1 MKQKIEIAVV
11 YIGQQKFDATS
22 KKNHKTLFELLHTK
36 YKINVYDFT
45 RSGPSTVGPFM
56 SSGGVQVWDFLQ
68 TLKQTQE
75 DIVIKLRTDTWFTQS
90 SMPVIMSE
98 LDAIV
103 NNSNDVAFMGVDFA
117 NHYDKIYER
126 IDASTTKKVTDFVV
140 IARRSSLDHEE
151 SIVTRLSGPKHKS
164 GNVMFKY
171 ILAPDAK
178 AVSVSCQMYL
188 LRKDY
193 AETSNWQ
200 IYSDWTSEYYKSETA
215 QQWVAN
221 NKQLIEEL

>member
-1 MKQKIEIAVV
+1 MAIAVV
-11 YIGQQKFDATS
+11 YIGQRKFDKTS
-22 KKNHKTLFELLHTK
+22 TANHLALVELLKTQHT
-36 YKINVYDFT
+36 INVYDFT
-45 RSGPSTVGPFM
+45 RPGPSTTGPFQ

-68 TLKQTQE
+68 AVKQVKE
-75 DIVIKLRTDTWFTQS
+75 DIVIKLRTDTWFTNN
-90 SMPVIMSE
+90 SMSVVLSE
-98 LDAIV
+98 LNEIV
-103 NNSNDVAFMGVDFA
+103 NGNNDVAFMGVDFT
-117 NHYDKIYER
+117 NHYDKLHER

-140 IARRSSLDHEE
+140 IARRSSLDKEE
-151 SIVTRLSGPKHKS
+151 SIVTRLNGPKHKS

-171 ILAPDAK
+171 ILAPDAR

-193 AETSNWQ
+193 DTLSNWQ

-221 NKQLIEEL
+221 NKKFIGKL

>member
-1 MKQKIEIAVV
+1 MAIAVV
-11 YIGQQKFDATS
+11 YIGQQKFDTTS
-22 KKNHKTLFELLHTK
+22 RTNHERLFELLRTK
-36 YKINVYDFT
+36 YEINVYNFT
-45 RSGPSTVGPFM
+45 RPGPSTEGPFM

-68 TLKQTQE
+68 ALKQTQE

-103 NNSNDVAFMGVDFA
+103 NNNNDVAFMGVDFT
-117 NHYDKIYER
+117 NHYDKIHER

-140 IARRSSLDHEE
+140 IAKRSRLDTEE
-151 SIVTRLSGPKHKS
+151 SIITRLNGPKHKS

-171 ILAPDAK
+171 ILAPDAR

-188 LRKDY
+188 IRKDY
-193 AETSNWQ
+193 DTPDNWQ
-200 IYSDWTSEYYKSETA
+200 VYSDWTSEYYKSETA

-221 NKQLIEEL
+221 NKKFIGKL

>member
-1 MKQKIEIAVV
+1 MAIAVV
-11 YIGQQKFDATS
+11 YIGQRKFDATS
-22 KKNHKTLFELLHTK
+22 KKNHAALFDLLSAK
-36 YKINVYDFT
+36 SKINVYDFT
-45 RSGPSTVGPFM
+45 RSGPSTDGPFM

-68 TLKQTQE
+68 ALKQTQE
-75 DIVIKLRTDTWFTQS
+75 DIIIKLRTDTWFTPS
-90 SMPVIMSE
+90 SMLAVSSE
-98 LDAIV
+98 LGAILA
-103 NNSNDVAFMGVDFA
+103 NSNDVAFMGVDFT
-117 NHYDKIYER
+117 NHYDKTHER

-140 IARRSSLDHEE
+140 IAKRSRIDNEE
-151 SIVTRLSGPKHKS
+151 SVVTRLSGPKHKS

-171 ILAPDAK
+171 ILAPNAR

-193 AETSNWQ
+193 AAPSNWQ

>member
-1 MKQKIEIAVV
+1 MAIAVV
-11 YIGQQKFDATS
+11 YIGQQKFDTTS
-22 KKNHKTLFELLHTK
+22 RTNHERLFELLRTK
-36 YKINVYDFT
+36 YEINVYNFT
-45 RSGPSTVGPFM
+45 RPGPSTEGPFM

-68 TLKQTQE
+68 ALKQTQE

-90 SMPVIMSE
+90 AMPVIMSE

-103 NNSNDVAFMGVDFA
+103 NNNNDVAFMGVDFT
-117 NHYDKIYER
+117 NHYDKIHER

-140 IARRSSLDHEE
+140 IAKRSRLDTEE
-151 SIVTRLSGPKHKS
+151 SIITRLNGPKHKS

-171 ILAPDAK
+171 ILAPDAR

-188 LRKDY
+188 IRKDY
-193 AETSNWQ
+193 DTPDNWQ
-200 IYSDWTSEYYKSETA
+200 VYSDWTSEYYKSETA

-221 NKQLIEEL
+221 NKKFIGKL